1 MGSYLA
7 EALLGQGFNVIA
19 IDNLSVGESKRNI
32 ESLLQAPN
40 FSFWEVDV
48 NKTDFKL
55 SPAISLTH
63 VFHLAAVEEHLFSS
77 NLSLQTLLVNSLGT
91 KNLLDLALE
100 RKAKF
105 ILLSSSEVYHA
116 ALSQVSLDAYFGKG
130 FSNSAQLSFSEAKRF
145 AEALTAEYFKKYDL
159 NTTILRIKDPYGPR
173 MSLTGG
179 DRLAAL
185 LDQALHKNKIE
196 LEGDG
201 LKTFNPTFVTD
212 IVFGIIKAALQ
223 NHRGEIFNLISPEK
237 YTERTIAE
245 YLQKILGGIE
255 IVYKKGSELELP
267 SYPLILDSTKEKLGW
282 TPKVSLGS
290 GLSETATYFRGKETK
305 PKVPNLEQREVPPAV
320 VKEVTRTGRYLL
332 TRVIGLTLT
341 LLIAGII
348 IFPPAT
354 VGVGVYLGTNN
365 LRGAIEKIEKND
377 PKSSVVKA
385 ERAETAFKNSQE
397 ASQSF
402 FWPSLVP
409 GLKEPLEQTKS
420 YLFLVENVSGAVKF
434 TAQALADISKAE
446 ALTKPEEIATS
457 LGSIQ
462 GKINSAQRSLEIA
475 SSVKIDEN
483 KLPSPLKKN
492 YQQVLKEEKRLQDL
506 INSLSA
512 SL

>member
-32 ESLLQAPN
+32 ESLLQVPN

-105 ILLSSSEVYHA
+105 TLLSSSEVYHA

-130 FSNSAQLSFSEAKRF
+130 VSDSAQLSFSEAKRF

-159 NTTILRIKDPYGPR
+159 NTTILRVKDPYGPR
-173 MSLTGG
+173 MSLIGG

-185 LDQALHKNKIE
+185 LNQALHKDKIE
-196 LEGDG
+196 LGGDG

-223 NHRGEIFNLISPEK
+223 SHKGEIFNLINPEK

-255 IVYKKGSELELP
+255 IVYKKGPELELP

-282 TPKVSLGS
+282 APKVSLES
-290 GLSETATYFRGKETK
+290 GLNETATYFRGQETK
-305 PKVPNLEQREVPPAV
+305 TKVSNLEHRETPPAV
-320 VKEVTRTGRYLL
+320 VKEAVRTQRHLL
-332 TRVIGLTLT
+332 TRVIGLTLA

-348 IFPPAT
+348 IFPPAI
-354 VGVGVYLGTNN
+354 VGVGIYLGTNN
-365 LRGAIEKIEKND
+365 LKGAIEKIEKND
-377 PKSSVVKA
+377 PKSSIVKA
-385 ERAETAFKNSQE
+385 KRAETAFKNSQE

-402 FWPSLVP
+402 FWPALMP

-420 YLFLVENVSGAVKF
+420 YLFLAENVSGAAKF
-434 TAQALADISKAE
+434 AAQALADLSKAQ
-446 ALTKPEEIATS
+446 ALTKSEEIASS

-462 GKINSAQRSLEIA
+462 SKIRSAQRNLEIA

-492 YQQVLKEEKRLQDL
+492 YQQLLKEEKGLQEL
-506 INSLSA
+506 INSLA
-512 SL
+512 VSL